1 MCTLITAAG
10 CSLTS
15 IICAFLAIGIAPMEA
30 TAFVRVR
37 NTVDCRLLLVSE
49 LQVRWRERRQR
60 DRVLFVYVKRIG
72 LNDRWS

>member
-1 MCTLITAAG
+1 MYFDH

-60 DRVLFVYVKRIG
+60 DRVLFVYVNRIG